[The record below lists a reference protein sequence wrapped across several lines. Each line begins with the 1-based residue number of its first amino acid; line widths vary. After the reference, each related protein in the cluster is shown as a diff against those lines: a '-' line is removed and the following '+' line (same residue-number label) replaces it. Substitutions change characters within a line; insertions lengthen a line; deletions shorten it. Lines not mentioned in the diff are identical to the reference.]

1 MTHTIPAAPNTGRR
15 TIRLRLAGLLASATL
30 LGAVACSNGDSSTGP
45 AKQDPTGAY
54 RLTLVEGKPIPFVI
68 YDGPYY
74 DPEVD
79 YTYNLMLR
87 VVSGEVT
94 LEKGGGFHL
103 AVDRVWNAEGEAGK
117 GVLTVDGTYR
127 IQGNQ
132 ILIDTDNGSG
142 TGAFENGDIR
152 LSLDVGETGAFKK
165 YTFHRT

>member
-1 MTHTIPAAPNTGRR
+1 MTHTTLAGPNIGRR
-15 TIRLRLAGLLASATL
+15 TIRLRLAGLIASATL
-30 LGAVACSNGDSSTGP
+30 LGSVACSNGDASTGP
-45 AKQDPTGAY
+45 AKQDPTGTY
-54 RLTLVEGKPIPFVI
+54 RLTLVESKPIPFVI

-74 DPEVD
+74 DPELD

-152 LSLDVGETGAFKK
+152 LSLDVGETGTYKK
-165 YTFHRT
+165 YTFHRM